1 MKIAVAI
8 IIITMVARAQGLR
21 CAICVHQTGE
31 EIIHINMAKATDG
44 KVTEQDCK
52 PTSVFECTSDNGDVC
67 ASVFMTFTTTVD
79 GQTKEDYTN
88 FFNCISEDNLRT
100 EQDRIEACTTMEM
113 IHKNANAGITDF
125 TCRLEICL
133 DDGCNLNY
141 EKEDEKEDE
150 KESDAKSY
158 VSSET
163 RAGTSIFLVGIFSF
177 LI

>member
-8 IIITMVARAQGLR
+8 IIVAMVARAQGLR

-31 EIIHINMAKATDG
+31 EIINMAEVTDG

-67 ASVFMTFTTTVD
+67 GSIFMTFTTTVD

-88 FFNCISEDNLRT
+88 FFLCNVKEAVET
-100 EQDRIEACTTMEM
+100 AEARIETCNIMEM
-113 IHKNANAGITDF
+113 MHRGANAEITDF
-125 TCRLEICL
+125 NCRIEICE
-133 DDGCNLNY
+133 DDGCNY

>member
-8 IIITMVARAQGLR
+8 IIVAMVARAQGLR
-21 CAICVHQTGE
+21 CAVCVDQTGE
-31 EIIHINMAKATDG
+31 EILNIAQITG
-44 KVTEQDCK
+44 GLVTEQDCS
-52 PTSVFECTSDNGDVC
+52 PTSVVECKPDNGEFVC
-67 ASVFMTFTTTVD
+67 GSIFMTFTTNIVD

-88 FFNCISEDNLRT
+88 FFLCNVKEVVET
-100 EQDRIEACTTMEM
+100 AEARIETCNIMEKM
-113 IHKNANAGITDF
+113 HKGANAEITDF
-125 TCRLEICL
+125 TCRLEFCE
-133 DDGCNLNY
+133 DDGCNY
-141 EKEDEKEDE
+141 EKEDE